1 MIMTKRNYLYFFWVS
16 LLCFCLML
24 VTGCSASP
32 KESAFGYDNEAPI
45 EQGGMEE
52 YEGDYYAESKSEGEL
67 NTPSRT
73 VTTRHVIRTGSLTL
87 SVSDTRKTVEQ
98 VEKMTADSGGLVS
111 ESNVYE
117 YSEGRYSA
125 SLTLRIPEK
134 QFDVFIARLQ
144 DMGETDDVRKGS
156 EDVTLP
162 YLDMETRITNLKTEE
177 ERLREIL
184 DMAGNVEEIL
194 QVERE
199 LSRVRG
205 EIELLTMNF
214 TQLQDLVA
222 LSTIELYVNEKAAGS
237 EKISPKPFEN
247 MGKRLKDALFGSIN
261 FISSATAFILVA
273 LTTLLPVLIIIAII
287 VLLILGLVRAAKKR
301 KGHIPPGGQPPAV
314 S

>member
-1 MIMTKRNYLYFFWVS
+1 MILAKRIHLFLFRVS
-16 LLCFCLML
+16 LLCFCLMI
-24 VTGCSASP
+24 VAGCGASSE
-32 KESAFGYDNEAPI
+32 KLAHGYDNAMPV
-45 EQGGMEE
+45 EQGSMEE
-52 YEGDYYAESKSEGEL
+52 YDSDYYAESKAEGEL
-67 NTPSRT
+67 NTPSQ
-73 VTTRHVIRTGSLTL
+73 VVARHVIRTGSLTIA
-87 SVSDTRKTVEQ
+87 VTDTRKTVEQ
-98 VEKMTADSGGLVS
+98 VEKMTADNGGLVS

-134 QFDVFIARLQ
+134 QFDSFMARLQ
-144 DMGETDDVRKGS
+144 DLGETDDVRKSS

-162 YLDMETRITNLKTEE
+162 YLDMEARLKNLKTEE

-184 DMAGNVEEIL
+184 DMAGNMEEIL

-214 TQLQDLVA
+214 TRLQDLVA
-222 LSTIELYVNEKAAGS
+222 FSTIELYVNEKAAGI

-247 MGKRLKDALFGSIN
+247 MGKRLRDALFGSIN
-261 FISSATAFILVA
+261 FISSATTFILVA
-273 LTTLLPVLIIIAII
+273 LTALLPVLIIIALI
-287 VLLILGLVRAAKKR
+287 VLLVLGLVRAVKR
-301 KGHIPPGGQPPAV
+301 KKGHIPPGGKPPAV

>member
-1 MIMTKRNYLYFFWVS
+1 MDISKKSHLSFF
-16 LLCFCLML
+16 LILILCLCLVV
-24 VTGCSASP
+24 VTGCSASS
-32 KESAFGYDNEAPI
+32 KNSMAGYDNAAKE
-45 EQGGMEE
+45 GGGE
-52 YEGDYYAESKSEGEL
+52 YGSDDYYESQADSAVKG
-67 NTPSRT
+67 PSRA
-73 VTTRHVIRTGSLTL
+73 VTRHVIRTGSLTL
-87 SVSDTRKTVEQ
+87 SVEDTRKTVEQ
-98 VEKMTADSGGLVS
+98 VEGMTADSGGLVS
-111 ESNVYE
+111 ESSVYE

-134 QFDVFIARLQ
+134 QFDSFMARLQ
-144 DMGETDDVRKGS
+144 ELGEADDVRKGS

-162 YLDMETRITNLKTEE
+162 YLDMETRIKNLKSEE

-184 DMAGNVEEIL
+184 DMAGTVEEIL
-194 QVERE
+194 QVEQE

-222 LSTIELYVNEKAAGS
+222 LSAIELYINEKAAGS
-237 EKISPKPFEN
+237 EKISQKPFEN

-261 FISSATAFILVA
+261 FISSATAFILIA
-273 LTTLLPVLIIIAII
+273 LTTLLPVLIIVALI
-287 VLLILGLVRAAKKR
+287 VLLVCGLVRAVKKKR